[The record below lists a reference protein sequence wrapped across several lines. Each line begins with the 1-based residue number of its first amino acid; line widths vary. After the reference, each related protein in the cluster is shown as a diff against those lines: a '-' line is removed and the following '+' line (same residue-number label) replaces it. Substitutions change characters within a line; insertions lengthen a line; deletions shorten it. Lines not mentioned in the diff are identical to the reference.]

1 MQETLR
7 YLLGMIDWS
16 AFDAM
21 LASRRRAIVD
31 GFVDFLR
38 MNAVSQ
44 EPEKVRATG
53 TWLAE
58 TLRAR
63 GLEGRLLETGGNPAV
78 FGERRV
84 PGATR
89 TVLVYCHYDTK
100 PIPRRG
106 WLQPD
111 PLEPVFRRGLAEDGV
126 PAIDPRAVGD
136 AELPGLWLYARGA
149 SDDKGPIWSHL
160 HALALL
166 DALRI
171 APRVNVK
178 FIFDGEE
185 EIGSPFF
192 GPFTEAH
199 RDLLAADVVIVTDG
213 PKHASGRPTIT
224 GGARGVLKVELVI
237 EAARRD
243 VHSGNFAVPNPA
255 WKLNGLLASMATPD
269 GAPLIEGFE
278 EDVLAPTPA
287 ERTLIAEFPLDLPVL
302 EKELG
307 VSLPSDYLERIMF
320 HPTLTIR
327 GLQSGFVGAEANT
340 IIPHRATVAIDIRM
354 VKNQRWEKVYRRL
367 LEHIRAQGFT
377 VLESPDVPLPDAL
390 RGRAVRVV
398 DKGGY
403 DPAKTSLAL
412 PVSREIIAA
421 VERAHG
427 GQRAVLMPTAGGSV
441 PIWAFTDIL
450 ELPTLLVPYANA
462 NNRQHSPNEHLR
474 LDHLFQGV
482 RTTAQ
487 LLLDLGGER
496 AHSPDLPPER
506 AAQSRI

>member
-1 MQETLR
+1 VE
-7 YLLGMIDWS
+7 
-16 AFDAM
+16 
-21 LASRRRAIVD
+21 
-31 GFVDFLR
+31 GFVEFLR
-38 MNAVSQ
+38 HNSVSQ
-44 EPEKVRATG
+44 EPAKVRATG
-53 TWLAE
+53 EWLAAAM
-58 TLRAR
+58 RAR
-63 GLEGRLLETGGNPAV
+63 GLDGRVLETGGNPAV

-100 PIPRRG
+100 PIVLKG

-111 PLEPVFRRGLAEDGV
+111 PIEPVFRRGLAEAGAPALELGAVADG
-126 PAIDPRAVGD
+126 
-136 AELPGLWLYARGA
+136 ELDHLLLHARGA

-160 HALALL
+160 SALELM
-166 DALRI
+166 DAAGM
-171 APRVNVK
+171 APGVNAK

-224 GGARGVLKVELVI
+224 GGARGVMKVELMI
-237 EAARRD
+237 EGARRD

-255 WKLNGLLASMATPD
+255 WKLNGLLGSMATPD
-269 GAPLIEGFE
+269 GEPLIEGFE
-278 EDVLAPTPA
+278 EDVVGPTAA
-287 ERTLIAEFPLDLPVL
+287 ERQMMAALPLDLPAL
-302 EKELG
+302 ERELG
-307 VSLPSDYLERIMF
+307 VRLAGDYLDRLMF

-327 GLQSGFVGAEANT
+327 GLSSGFVGAEANT

-354 VKNQRWEKVYRRL
+354 VKNQRWETVYRRL
-367 LEHIRAQGFT
+367 LDHIRAQGFT
-377 VLESPDVPLPDAL
+377 VLESPDEPLPDDL

-398 DKGGY
+398 EKGGY
-403 DPAKTSLAL
+403 DPAKTSLDL
-412 PVSREIIAA
+412 PISRQIIAT

-427 GQRAVLMPTAGGSV
+427 GAPAVLMPTLGGSV

-450 ELPTLLVPYANA
+450 RLPTLLVPYANA

-487 LLLDLGGER
+487 LLTDL
-496 AHSPDLPPER
+496 
-506 AAQSRI
+506 AQ